1 MSGSGAPEGGPG
13 CGVASNKF
21 GAGNA
26 GNESLLEVIV
36 CGDDNSEEAFPG
48 APPGGDG
55 KLKLSSV
62 GVNPK

>member
-1 MSGSGAPEGGPG
+1 VSEGGPPEGGPC
-13 CGVASNKF
+13 CGLASSRF

-26 GNESLLEVIV
+26 GNESLLEVAV
-36 CGDDNSEEAFPG
+36 CGDGNSEEVFPG
-48 APPGGDG
+48 AAGGDC

>member
-1 MSGSGAPEGGPG
+1 MSEGGTPEGGPG

-21 GAGNA
+21 GAGNK
-26 GNESLLEVIV
+26 SLLEGAA
-36 CGDDNSEEAFPG
+36 CGDDNIEAVFPDG
-48 APPGGDG
+48 AGGDG